1 MNSTL
6 AIVDHADDASTEGGY
21 VIGDVQGKTCIMV
34 DDILNTGATLARA
47 ANVLKETAQKKYMP
61 VRHMD
66 CPIMRKYFRQC
77 TNQRY
82 LYH

>member
-47 ANVLKETAQKKYMP
+47 ANVLKENGAKKYMP

-66 CPIMRKYFRQC
+66 YCPIMRKVF
-77 TNQRY
+77 
-82 LYH
+82 